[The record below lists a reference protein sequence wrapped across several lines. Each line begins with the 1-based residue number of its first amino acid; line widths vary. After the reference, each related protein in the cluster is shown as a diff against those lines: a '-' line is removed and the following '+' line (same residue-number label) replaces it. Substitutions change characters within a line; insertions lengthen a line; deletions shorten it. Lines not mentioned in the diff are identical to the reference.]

1 MNDKILCMESGE
13 EEKDKVEDDCRLLI
27 AVCTAK
33 HDVHIG
39 HFSARVLAGHVQ
51 HMMKTGQA
59 QQYCSCT
66 LTFESLVLTL

>member
-1 MNDKILCMESGE
+1 MIEFFCMESGE

-27 AVCTAK
+27 AICTAK

-39 HFSARVLAGHVQ
+39 HLSARVFVGHFQ
-51 HMMKTGQA
+51 HMMTRQA

-66 LTFESLVLTL
+66 LTYESLVHTL